1 MGLHFFLFISVPSP
15 TRRKFKVKKLLQP
28 PGKSSCGQD
37 PKAVANKL
45 PLLTFLG
52 KFCLKISG
60 LGLLTFP
67 RLTWNQLLT
76 CPVLNMNSLV
86 RKIKPLMSGEL
97 TGFDYTVSA
106 S

>member
-1 MGLHFFLFISVPSP
+1 MALYFFLFISGPSP
-15 TRRKFKVKKLLQP
+15 KLCKLKVKKLRQH
-28 PGKSSCGQD
+28 PGKSSCGRD
-37 PKAVANKL
+37 PNAVANKL

-67 RLTWNQLLT
+67 RLTWNQLLI

-86 RKIKPLMSGEL
+86 RDKGLDVWRTYRL
-97 TGFDYTVSA
+97 
-106 S
+106 